1 MVNIFSFSDNFIE
14 LAFLRKQFL
23 VQLFFLFRQIPCF
36 GLHCYMVGPDHHHPK
51 ECEEDSIENA
61 TSRAELLLCI
71 CQIKTLMP
79 NAEIKCQEILPDE

>member
-1 MVNIFSFSDNFIE
+1 
-14 LAFLRKQFL
+14 
-23 VQLFFLFRQIPCF
+23 
-36 GLHCYMVGPDHHHPK
+36 MVGPDHHHPK